1 MESLFSLKN
10 ISAGYVAGKPVVQIE
25 NLNFKKRKL
34 TFLLGKSGIGK
45 STLLELLALMNNT
58 LFTNSNSSFEYNND
72 QANSSYF
79 NLWKLNDDKLAS
91 FRNENFSFI
100 FQSNNLMKNFT
111 AGENMC
117 FTKMMQGT
125 SLEDAKSIA
134 EGLMEDLDLKK
145 ERFNDP
151 INRFS
156 GGQRQ
161 RLSFIR
167 ALIPDYKVL
176 FADEP
181 TGNLDVKNAKQM
193 MDTLDKDL
201 RNKKASAVIVTHHLG
216 LAIQYADQIML
227 ITKKENTG
235 EEVIGE
241 VIEENIHNRSAW
253 ENDPVGFKKYLEKA
267 LK

>member
-1 MESLFSLKN
+1 MEALFSLKN
-10 ISAGYVAGKPVVQIE
+10 VSAGYVPGKAVVEIE
-25 NLNFKKRKL
+25 KLNFEKRKM

-58 LFTNSNSSFEYNND
+58 LFTASNSSFIYNND
-72 QANSSYF
+72 KVNSSYF
-79 NLWKLNDDKLAS
+79 DLWKLIDDKLAA

-100 FQSNNLMKNFT
+100 FQSNNLMKNFS
-111 AGENMC
+111 AGENIC

-125 SLEDAKSIA
+125 SFEGAKEIA
-134 EGLMEDLDLKK
+134 LGMMEDLDLKRD
-145 ERFNDP
+145 RFNDP

-167 ALIPDYKVL
+167 ALIPHYKVL

-181 TGNLDVKNAKQM
+181 TGNLDIKNAKQM
-193 MDTLDKDL
+193 MNTLNKDL
-201 RNKKASAVIVTHHLG
+201 KNKGASAIIVTHHLG
-216 LAIQYADQIML
+216 LAINYADQIML

-235 EEVIGE
+235 GDVIGE
-241 VIEENIHNRSAW
+241 VLEKNIHNRKEW
-253 ENDPVGFKKYLEKA
+253 EDDPVEFKKYLEKA